1 MYTIIGGDGKE
12 YGPISEA
19 DLRKWISEGRLNA
32 QSLAKAESDAEFRT
46 LATFPEFAA
55 VLGTA
60 APTIPGIA
68 PVLGSAPQGRELA
81 LQKIKFPTIGLIV
94 SAILGILLDI
104 LDLILPSTKI
114 MQSFLAGFVQQS
126 DNPQLNDMLAK
137 MQNASHSPF
146 AIGNDIFQII
156 IEILI
161 FVGALN
167 MLKLRSYHFAYA
179 ATIMSVIP
187 CITSCCVWPLGLI
200 FGIWAMIVLSKPEVK
215 SQFS

>member
-1 MYTIIGGDGKE
+1 MYFIIGGDGKQ

-19 DLRKWISEGRLNA
+19 DIRKWIAEGRLNQ
-32 QSLAKAESDAEFRT
+32 QSQARAESEAEFRA

-55 VLGTA
+55 PLGI
-60 APTIPGIA
+60 APPGIA
-68 PVLGSAPQGRELA
+68 PPPGVPGGSDAARKVTIPA
-81 LQKIKFPTIGLIV
+81 IGLIIA
-94 SAILGILLDI
+94 SILGMLLDVM
-104 LDLILPSTKI
+104 DLFLPSTKLF
-114 MQSFLAGFVQQS
+114 QSFLAGMAQQN

-137 MQNASHSPF
+137 MQTAGHSAF

-161 FVGALN
+161 LVGALK

-179 ATIMSVIP
+179 AAIMSVIP

-200 FGIWAMIVLSKPEVK
+200 FGIWAMVVLSKPEVK